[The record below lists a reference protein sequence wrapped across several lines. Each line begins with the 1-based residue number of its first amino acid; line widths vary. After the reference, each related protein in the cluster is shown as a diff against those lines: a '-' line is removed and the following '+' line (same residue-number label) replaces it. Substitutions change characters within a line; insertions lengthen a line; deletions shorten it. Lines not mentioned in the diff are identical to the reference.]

1 MPTVI
6 LGGGIIGASIAYY
19 LSEQQPGQEIHII
32 ESSSTLFS
40 SASGYAAGFLA
51 KDWFEPAL
59 LPLGEYSFA
68 EHEALS
74 AKYGGDKKWGFMK
87 GTALSLGS
95 TDASLGGARGDD
107 WLRTGTSRAETATSQ
122 PVLAEGP
129 EWLTKQK
136 GTVVERISEG
146 DSVAQLDPVRLSHFL
161 LDKSLLRGVKLHH
174 PSKATSLITD
184 STGTIT
190 AVKILNLDTNTE
202 SAIKCTNLILAAG
215 AWTQRVF
222 QSLFPASNTTF
233 PIYPLA
239 GYSLLVR
246 SPRYTPAHECK
257 ENNHSYSVFTTHPPS
272 CGFSPEIFSRQG
284 SEIYIAGLNSR
295 EIPVQEGVEDI
306 KSFFEP
312 SEVEK
317 LKAVA
322 VRLMGRLPDRATES
336 TDETPN
342 VDDLEILR
350 EGLCFRPVAER
361 GVPFVGR
368 VDDGAL
374 GGLKTTKNGGVFVAA
389 GHGPWGITLAPG
401 TGRVVADLVRG
412 VKPAVDIAGLG
423 VWSKAKAKL

>member
-1 MPTVI
+1 M
-6 LGGGIIGASIAYY
+6 
-19 LSEQQPGQEIHII
+19 
-32 ESSSTLFS
+32 
-40 SASGYAAGFLA
+40 
-51 KDWFEPAL
+51 
-59 LPLGEYSFA
+59 
-68 EHEALS
+68 
-74 AKYGGDKKWGFMK
+74 
-87 GTALSLGS
+87 
-95 TDASLGGARGDD
+95 
-107 WLRTGTSRAETATSQ
+107 
-122 PVLAEGP
+122 
-129 EWLTKQK
+129 
-136 GTVVERISEG
+136 
-146 DSVAQLDPVRLSHFL
+146 
-161 LDKSLLRGVKLHH
+161 
-174 PSKATSLITD
+174 
-184 STGTIT
+184 
-190 AVKILNLDTNTE
+190 KILNLDTNTE

-215 AWTQRVF
+215 AWTQQVF

-246 SPRYTPAHECK
+246 SPRYTTTLESK
-257 ENNHSYSVFTTHPPS
+257 ENNHSHAVFTTHPPS
-272 CGFSPEIFSRQG
+272 CGFSPEIFSRQR

-295 EIPVQEGVEDI
+295 EIPVQEGVENI
-306 KSFFEP
+306 KSFFEQ

-322 VRLMGRLPDRATES
+322 VRLMGRLPAGATES

-374 GGLKTTKNGGVFVAA
+374 GGLKTSKNGGVFVAA

-401 TGRVVADLVRG
+401 TGKAVADLVRG
-412 VKPAVDIAGLG
+412 VKPAVDISGLG